1 MDVAEALPLLAEAPV
16 AVALAAAVLVLAW
29 AIARVLTALLR
40 APRAIVDAMNEAGET
55 TRSALN
61 QAMSELRQ
69 TYDDLQVK
77 LWEER
82 TRVERLHAE
91 ISSLKLR
98 LALAEQGRQ
107 QAIEERDACQAQ
119 LAELRGE
126 VERLRRGARQCGG
139 RAA

>member
-1 MDVAEALPLLAEAPV
+1 
-16 AVALAAAVLVLAW
+16 
-29 AIARVLTALLR
+29 
-40 APRAIVDAMNEAGET
+40 MNEAGEK

-69 TYDDLQVK
+69 AYDDLQVK

-82 TRVERLHAE
+82 TRVEHLHAE
-91 ISSLKLR
+91 VSSLKLR
-98 LALAEQGRQ
+98 LALAEQGRE

-126 VERLRRGARQCGG
+126 AERLRGRTRQCGG
-139 RAA
+139 RAAQALPPGQRRGGGDGTRASWDPAR

>member
-1 MDVAEALPLLAEAPV
+1 VDVAEALPLLAEAPV